1 MSSIEISSLPLEIQ
15 EKIWHSE
22 STSIDVTNNGKVIS
36 QLVIKKQERTLYDA
50 FKDYPFADEIA
61 DIEIEFERDKVPS
74 NRNLNLFED
83 E

>member
-36 QLVIKKQERTLYDA
+36 QLVIKKQERTLYDMCMEY
-50 FKDYPFADEIA
+50 DGPDVS

-74 NRNLNLFED
+74 NRTLNLLD
-83 E
+83 EE